1 MRRTFSDVLEKRSL
15 NMVSENKGRVLIYV
29 KFNQKLFKSNSYDSV
44 IPPIEFQDELQ
55 ITTTKK

>member
-44 IPPIEFQDELQ
+44 IPLIEFQDELQ